1 MFVSLQF
8 KLELKKEDKEKLIRL
23 MRKQSSAI
31 RVAYNMLKELEK
43 EKTKNP
49 HAQIYHRLRQL
60 FPELPTKYIDSAIY
74 KAKQYPTDKPV
85 VFGSK
90 KLFEKLCKNHLT
102 GKTREELK
110 KQWRELRQGTLI
122 SIGSRHEA
130 VKGNLLLRFMELDGK
145 LHLRITT
152 GNREFIYAKVLR
164 EPSNS
169 KDKWLTFMAMLLESW
184 QTQNYFAYT
193 VELKLRDGE
202 TYGSVSFEL
211 PTPEVKYTKENGVI
225 AIDTNA
231 SPIHLAIAEVSKTGE
246 LLSYQT
252 ISLHHLLGLSQN
264 SKDHQEWILA
274 HQLLDLAIQKGKAIA
289 VENLKKLKKGMRGD
303 GKATLRKRLHQWN
316 AKKFLQKLKR
326 VAMLKGV
333 EVIEVNPAYTSV
345 IGMLKYAPQ
354 LSIDK
359 DIAGA
364 YVIGRR
370 ALGFKEDTPENYEKL
385 LKDRTYLEFALK
397 RYEEREKELRELLE
411 KETNQYKRNALKS
424 ELRSVENSKKL
435 LTHLVQSLQSESSSC
450 EGTYGRNPEQGR
462 VTKTTLQSAWQVLK
476 VALLFPILGKVLPRD
491 LSPLKPVLVEG
502 VWDRVRSRL
511 VPLEAGGTVPTRDFQ
526 NSLKDDKAQVSKRA
540 RAFLSLSMPSFII
553 SSERQ

>member
-8 KLELKKEDKEKLIRL
+8 KLELKKEDKEKLIKL

-43 EKTKNP
+43 EKARNP

-60 FPELPTKYIDSAIY
+60 FPDLPTKYIDSAIY

-85 VFGSK
+85 VFGGK
-90 KLFEKLCKNHLT
+90 RLFEKLCKNHLS
-102 GKTREELK
+102 GKAREKLK

-122 SIGSRHEA
+122 AIGSKHKTA
-130 VKGNLLLRFMELDGK
+130 QGNLLLRFMELDGK

-152 GNREFIYAKVLR
+152 GNRDFTYAKVLR

-184 QTQNYFAYT
+184 QTKNYFAYT
-193 VELKLRDGE
+193 VELKLRNGE
-202 TYGSVSFEL
+202 VYGSVSFEI
-211 PTPEVKYTKENGVI
+211 PTPKVKHTKENGVI

-231 SPIHLAIAEVSKTGE
+231 SPIHLAVAEVSKTGE
-246 LLSYQT
+246 LVSYQT

-264 SKDHQEWILA
+264 SKDYQEWILA
-274 HQLLDLAIQKGKAIA
+274 HKIVDLAIQKNKAIA
-289 VENLKKLKKGMRGD
+289 IENLKKLKKGMRGD
-303 GKATLRKRLHQWN
+303 GKAELRKRLHQWN

-326 VAMLKGV
+326 VAVLKGV
-333 EVIEVNPAYTSV
+333 EVVEVNPAYTSI

-370 ALGFKEDTPENYEKL
+370 ALGFKEDMPENYGKL
-385 LKDRTYLEFALK
+385 LKDKAYLEFALK
-397 RYEEREKELRELLE
+397 KYEEREKELTELIE
-411 KETNQYKRNALKS
+411 KETNEYKRNALKS
-424 ELRSVENSKKL
+424 ELRSVEDARKL
-435 LTHLVQSLQSESSSC
+435 LINLIQSLQSEPSSC
-450 EGTYGRNPEQGR
+450 EGAYGRNPKQGR
-462 VTKTTLQSAWQVLK
+462 VAKTTLQSAWQVLK

-511 VPLEAGGTVPTRDFQ
+511 VPLEAGGTVPIRDF
-526 NSLKDDKAQVSKRA
+526 
-540 RAFLSLSMPSFII
+540 
-553 SSERQ
+553 

>member
-8 KLELKKEDKEKLIRL
+8 KLELKKEDKEKLIQL

-43 EKTKNP
+43 EKTRNP
-49 HAQIYHRLRQL
+49 HAQIYKRLIQL
-60 FPELPTKYIDSAIY
+60 FPDLPTKYIDSAIY

-85 VFGSK
+85 VFGGK
-90 KLFEKLCKNHLT
+90 RLFEKLCKNHLT
-102 GKTREELK
+102 GKVREGLK
-110 KQWRELRQGTLI
+110 KQWKEQRQGTLV
-122 SIGSRHEA
+122 SIGSKSD
-130 VKGNLLLRFMELDGK
+130 KGNRLTRFEDLNGQ

-152 GNREFIYAKVLR
+152 GNREFIYARVLR

-169 KDKWLTFMAMLLESW
+169 KDKWITFMAMLLESW
-184 QTQNYFAYT
+184 QTKNCFAYT
-193 VELKLRDGE
+193 VELKLRE
-202 TYGSVSFEL
+202 REIYGSVSFEL
-211 PTPEVKYTKENGVI
+211 PTSEVKYTKENGVI

-252 ISLHHLLGLSQN
+252 ISLHHLIGLSQN
-264 SKDHQEWILA
+264 TKDHQEWILA
-274 HQLLDLAIQKGKAIA
+274 HKIVDLAIEKGKAIA
-289 VENLKKLKKGMRGD
+289 VENLKKLKKGVRGD
-303 GKATLRKRLHQWN
+303 GKAELRKRLHQWN

-333 EVIEVNPAYTSV
+333 EVVEVNPAYTSI

-364 YVIGRR
+364 YVVGRR

-385 LKDRTYLEFALK
+385 LKDKEYLEFALK
-397 RYEEREKELRELLE
+397 RYEEREKELKELLE
-411 KETNQYKRNALKS
+411 KESNEYKRNTLKS
-424 ELRSVENSKKL
+424 ELRSVENARKL
-435 LTHLVQSLQSESSSC
+435 LANFIQSLQSESSSC
-450 EGTYGRNPEQGR
+450 KGANGRNPEQGR
-462 VTKTTLQSAWQVLK
+462 VAKTTLQSAWLVLR

-491 LSPLKPVLVEG
+491 LSPLKPLLVEG
-502 VWDRVRSRL
+502 VWDRVRHSNGL
-511 VPLEAGGTVPTRDFQ
+511 VPLEVGGTVPMRDF
-526 NSLKDDKAQVSKRA
+526 
-540 RAFLSLSMPSFII
+540 
-553 SSERQ
+553 

>member
-8 KLELKKEDKEKLIRL
+8 KLELKKEDREKLTQL

-31 RVAYNMLKELEK
+31 RTAYNMLRDLEK

-49 HAQIYHRLRQL
+49 HVQIYQRLRQL

-74 KAKQYPTDKPV
+74 KAKQYPTDKPI
-85 VFGSK
+85 VFGGRR
-90 KLFEKLCKNHLT
+90 LFEKLCKNHLT
-102 GKTREELK
+102 GKVREGLK

-122 SIGSRHEA
+122 SIGSRSDR
-130 VKGNLLLRFMELDGK
+130 GNRLTRFEDLYGQ

-169 KDKWLTFMAMLLESW
+169 KDKWLTFMATLLESW
-184 QTQNYFAYT
+184 QTQSYFPYT
-193 VELKLRDGE
+193 VELKLREGE
-202 TYGSVSFEL
+202 VYGSVSFEI
-211 PTPEVKYTKENGVI
+211 PTPEVRYTKENGVI

-252 ISLHHLLGLSQN
+252 ISLHHFLKLSQN

-274 HQLLDLAIQKGKAIA
+274 HQIVDLAIQRNKAIA
-289 VENLKKLKKGMRGD
+289 IENLKKLKRGMRGD
-303 GKATLRKRLHQWN
+303 GKAELRKRLHQWN

-354 LSIDK
+354 LNIDK

-364 YVIGRR
+364 YMIGRR
-370 ALGFKEDTPENYEKL
+370 ALGFKEDMPENYERL
-385 LKDRTYLEFALK
+385 LKDKAYLEFALK
-397 RYEEREKELRELLE
+397 RYEEKEKELTELVE
-411 KETNQYKRNALKS
+411 KESNEYKRNALKS
-424 ELRSVENSKKL
+424 ELRSVEYAKKL
-435 LTHLVQSLQSESSSC
+435 LTNLIQSLQSESSSC
-450 EGTYGRNPEQGR
+450 EGANGRNPEQGE
-462 VTKTTLQSAWQVLK
+462 TKKVSQIAWQVLR

-491 LSPLKPVLVEG
+491 ISPLKPLLVEG
-502 VWDRVRSRL
+502 AWDRVRNRL
-511 VPLEAGGTVPTRDFQ
+511 APLEVGGASR
-526 NSLKDDKAQVSKRA
+526 
-540 RAFLSLSMPSFII
+540 
-553 SSERQ
+553 

>member
-511 VPLEAGGTVPTRDFQ
+511 VPLEAGGTVPTRDF
-526 NSLKDDKAQVSKRA
+526 
-540 RAFLSLSMPSFII
+540 
-553 SSERQ
+553 

>member
-8 KLELKKEDKEKLIRL
+8 KLELKKEDKEKLIKL

-49 HAQIYHRLRQL
+49 HAQIYQRLRKL
-60 FPELPTKYIDSAIY
+60 FPDLPTKYIDSAIY
-74 KAKQYPTDKPV
+74 KAKQHPNDKPV
-85 VFGSK
+85 VFGGK
-90 KLFEKLCKNHLT
+90 RLFEKLCKNHLT
-102 GKTREELK
+102 GKLREKLK

-122 SIGSRHEA
+122 SIGSKA
-130 VKGNLLLRFMELDGK
+130 DKGNRLTRFEDLNGQ

-169 KDKWLTFMAMLLESW
+169 KDKWLTFMTMLLESW
-184 QTQNYFAYT
+184 QTKNYFAYT

-202 TYGSVSFEL
+202 VYGSVSFEL
-211 PTPEVKYTKENGVI
+211 PTPKVKYTKENGVI

-231 SPIHLAIAEVSKTGE
+231 SPIHLAIVEVSKTGE

-274 HQLLDLAIQKGKAIA
+274 HQLLDLAIEKGKAIA
-289 VENLKKLKKGMRGD
+289 IENLKKLKKVKRGD
-303 GKATLRKRLHQWN
+303 GKAKLRKRLHQWN
-316 AKKFLQKLKR
+316 AKKLLQKLKR

-333 EVIEVNPAYTSV
+333 EVIEVNPAYTSI

-354 LSIDK
+354 LNIDK

-370 ALGFKEDTPENYEKL
+370 ALGFKEDMPENYEKL
-385 LKDRTYLEFALK
+385 LKDKAYLEFALK
-397 RYEEREKELRELLE
+397 RYEEREKELRELIE
-411 KETNQYKRNALKS
+411 KETNEYKRNALES
-424 ELRSVENSKKL
+424 ELKNVQNAKKL
-435 LTHLVQSLQSESSSC
+435 LTNFIQSLQSESSSC
-450 EGTYGRNPEQGR
+450 EGAYGRNPEQGR
-462 VTKTTLQSAWQVLK
+462 VAKTTLQSAWQVLK
-476 VALLFPILGKVLPRD
+476 VALLFPILGRVLPRD

-511 VPLEAGGTVPTRDFQ
+511 VPLEAEGTVPIRDF
-526 NSLKDDKAQVSKRA
+526 
-540 RAFLSLSMPSFII
+540 
-553 SSERQ
+553 

>member
-8 KLELKKEDKEKLIRL
+8 KLELKREDREKLIKL

-43 EKTKNP
+43 EKIKNP
-49 HAQIYHRLRQL
+49 HAQIYQRLKQL
-60 FPELPTKYIDSAIY
+60 FPDLPTKYIDSAIY

-85 VFGSK
+85 VFGGK
-90 KLFEKLCKNHLT
+90 RLFEKLCKNHLS
-102 GKTREELK
+102 GKAREKLK
-110 KQWRELRQGTLI
+110 KQWRELRQGTFI
-122 SIGSRHEA
+122 SIGSKSD
-130 VKGNLLLRFMELDGK
+130 KGNRLTRFEDLNGQ

-169 KDKWLTFMAMLLESW
+169 KDKWITFIAMLLESW
-184 QTQNYFAYT
+184 QTKNYFAYT

-202 TYGSVSFEL
+202 VYGSVSFEI
-211 PTPEVKYTKENGVI
+211 PTPEVRYTKENGVI

-246 LLSYQT
+246 LVSYQT
-252 ISLHHLLGLSQN
+252 ISLHRLLGLSQN
-264 SKDHQEWILA
+264 SKNHQEWILA
-274 HQLLDLAIQKGKAIA
+274 HQIVDLAIEKGKAIA
-289 VENLKKLKKGMRGD
+289 VENLKKLKKGKRGD
-303 GKATLRKRLHQWN
+303 GKAELRKILHHWN

-326 VAMLKGV
+326 VAMLRGV
-333 EVIEVNPAYTSV
+333 GVVEVNPAYTSV

-359 DIAGA
+359 DIASA

-385 LKDRTYLEFALK
+385 LKDKAYLEFALK
-397 RYEEREKELRELLE
+397 RYEEREKELRELIE
-411 KETNQYKRNALKS
+411 KESNEYKRNALES
-424 ELRSVENSKKL
+424 ELKVVENAKNL
-435 LTHLVQSLQSESSSC
+435 LVNLIQSLQSEPSSC
-450 EGTYGRNPEQGR
+450 EGANGRNPEQGR
-462 VTKTTLQSAWQVLK
+462 VAKTTLQSAWQVLK
-476 VALLFPILGKVLPRD
+476 VALLFPILGRVLPRD

-502 VWDRVRSRL
+502 AWDRVRGRL
-511 VPLEAGGTVPTRDFQ
+511 VPLEAGGTVPMRDF
-526 NSLKDDKAQVSKRA
+526 
-540 RAFLSLSMPSFII
+540 
-553 SSERQ
+553 

>member
-8 KLELKKEDKEKLIRL
+8 KLGLKREDKEKLIKL

-43 EKTKNP
+43 EKTRNS
-49 HAQIYHRLRQL
+49 HAQIYQRLRQL
-60 FPELPTKYIDSAIY
+60 FSDLPTKYIDSAIY

-90 KLFEKLCKNHLT
+90 RLFEKLCRNHLS
-102 GKTREELK
+102 GEARERLK
-110 KQWRELRQGTLI
+110 KRWRELRQGTLI
-122 SIGSRHEA
+122 SIGSKSD
-130 VKGNLLLRFMELDGK
+130 KGNRLTRFEDLNGQIC
-145 LHLRITT
+145 LRITT

-169 KDKWLTFMAMLLESW
+169 KDKWITFMAMLLESW
-184 QTQNYFAYT
+184 QTQSYFPHT
-193 VELKLRDGE
+193 VELKLRNGE
-202 TYGSVSFEL
+202 VYGSVSFEL
-211 PTPEVKYTKENGVI
+211 PTPEVRYTKENGVI

-274 HQLLDLAIQKGKAIA
+274 HRIVGLAIQKGKAIA
-289 VENLKKLKKGMRGD
+289 IENLKKLKKGMRGD
-303 GKATLRKRLHQWN
+303 GKATLRRRLHQWN

-333 EVIEVNPAYTSV
+333 EVVEVHPAYTSV

-354 LSIDK
+354 LNIDK
-359 DIAGA
+359 DVAGA

-370 ALGFKEDTPENYEKL
+370 ALGFKEDMPENYGKL
-385 LKDRTYLEFALK
+385 LKDKAYLELALK
-397 RYEEREKELRELLE
+397 RYEEREKGLREFVE
-411 KETNQYKRNALKS
+411 KESNEYKRNALKS
-424 ELRSVENSKKL
+424 ELRNVQNSKKL
-435 LTHLVQSLQSESSSC
+435 LTNLVQSLQSEPSSC
-450 EGTYGRNPEQGR
+450 EGAYGRNPEQGR
-462 VTKTTLQSAWQVLK
+462 VAKTTLQSARVVLK

-511 VPLEAGGTVPTRDFQ
+511 VPLEAGGTVPTRDF
-526 NSLKDDKAQVSKRA
+526 
-540 RAFLSLSMPSFII
+540 
-553 SSERQ
+553 

>member
-8 KLELKKEDKEKLIRL
+8 KLEMKKEDKGKLIKL

-31 RVAYNMLKELEK
+31 RLAYNMLRDLEK

-49 HAQIYHRLRQL
+49 YAQIYQRLRKL

-85 VFGSK
+85 VFGGK
-90 KLFEKLCKNHLT
+90 RLFEKLCKNHLA
-102 GKTREELK
+102 GKVRERLK
-110 KQWRELRQGTLI
+110 KQWREQRQGTLV
-122 SIGSRHEA
+122 SVGSKSD
-130 VKGNLLLRFMELDGK
+130 KGNRLTRFENINGQ
-145 LHLRITT
+145 LHLRIST
-152 GNREFIYAKVLR
+152 GNKEFIYAKVLR

-169 KDKWLTFMAMLLESW
+169 KDKWLTFMTMILGSW
-184 QTQNYFAYT
+184 QTKNYFTYT
-193 VELKLRDGE
+193 VELKLREGE
-202 TYGSVSFEL
+202 FYGSVSFEL
-211 PTPEVKYTKENGVI
+211 QTPEVRYKRENGVI

-252 ISLHHLLGLSQN
+252 IKLHHLLGLSKN

-274 HQLLDLAIQKGKAIA
+274 HQIVDLAIQKGKAIA
-289 VENLKKLKKGMRGD
+289 IENLKKLKRGMRGD
-303 GKATLRKRLHQWN
+303 GKAELRKRLHHWN

-326 VAMLKGV
+326 VAMLKGL
-333 EVIEVNPAYTSV
+333 EVIEVNPAYTSI
-345 IGMLKYAPQ
+345 IGILKYAPQ
-354 LSIDK
+354 LNIDK

-385 LKDRTYLEFALK
+385 LKDKVYLEFALK

-411 KETNQYKRNALKS
+411 KETNQYKRNALES
-424 ELRSVENSKKL
+424 EDKTVEKAKKL
-435 LTHLVQSLQSESSSC
+435 LINFLQSLQGEPSSC
-450 EGTYGRNPEQGR
+450 EGADGRNPKQGE
-462 VTKTTLQSAWQVLK
+462 TKKVSQVSWQVLK

-491 LSPLKPVLVEG
+491 LSPLKPILVEG
-502 VWDRVRSRL
+502 VWDRVKNWRGI
-511 VPLEAGGTVPTRDFQ
+511 PMRDFLEQ
-526 NSLKDDKAQVSKRA
+526 PHMNSKTFFRVKN
-540 RAFLSLSMPSFII
+540 
-553 SSERQ
+553 

>member
-8 KLELKKEDKEKLIRL
+8 KLELRREDKEKLIKL

-31 RVAYNMLKELEK
+31 RTAYNMLKELEK

-49 HAQIYHRLRQL
+49 HAQIYQRLRQL
-60 FPELPTKYIDSAIY
+60 FPELPTKYIDSAMD
-74 KAKQYPTDKPV
+74 KAKQYPTDKSV
-85 VFGSK
+85 VFGGK
-90 KLFEKLCKNHLT
+90 RLFEKLCKNHLS
-102 GKTREELK
+102 GKAREIVNK
-110 KQWRELRQGTLI
+110 KQWKEPRQGTLI
-122 SIGSRHEA
+122 SIGSKA
-130 VKGNLLLRFMELDGK
+130 DKGNRLTRFEDLNGQ
-145 LHLRITT
+145 LHLRINT

-169 KDKWLTFMAMLLESW
+169 KDKWLTFMVMLLESW
-184 QTQNYFAYT
+184 QTQSYFAYT

-202 TYGSVSFEL
+202 VYGSVSFEI
-211 PTPEVKYTKENGVI
+211 PKPKVRYTKQNGVI

-231 SPIHLAIAEVSKTGE
+231 SPIHLAVAEVSKTGE

-289 VENLKKLKKGMRGD
+289 IENLKKLKKGMRGD

-333 EVIEVNPAYTSV
+333 EVIEINPAYTSV

-370 ALGFKEDTPENYEKL
+370 ALGFKEDMPENYEKL
-385 LKDRTYLEFALK
+385 LKDKAYLEFALK
-397 RYEEREKELRELLE
+397 RYEEGEKELRELIE
-411 KETNQYKRNALKS
+411 KESNEYKRNALES
-424 ELRSVENSKKL
+424 ELRNVENARKL
-435 LTHLVQSLQSESSSC
+435 LANFIQSLQSESSSC
-450 EGTYGRNPEQGR
+450 EGADGRNSEQGR
-462 VTKTTLQSAWQVLK
+462 GSIASSSAWLVLR

-491 LSPLKPVLVEG
+491 LSPLKPLLVEG
-502 VWDRVRSRL
+502 VWDRVRHSNGL
-511 VPLEAGGTVPTRDFQ
+511 VPLFAGGTVPMRDF
-526 NSLKDDKAQVSKRA
+526 
-540 RAFLSLSMPSFII
+540 
-553 SSERQ
+553 

>member
-8 KLELKKEDKEKLIRL
+8 KFELKKEDREKLIKL

-43 EKTKNP
+43 EETKNT
-49 HAQIYHRLRQL
+49 HSQIYHRLRQL
-60 FPELPTKYIDSAIY
+60 FPDLPTKYIDSAIY
-74 KAKQYPTDKPV
+74 KAKQYPTDKSV
-85 VFGSK
+85 VFGGK
-90 KLFEKLCKNHLT
+90 RLFEKLCKNHLS
-102 GKTREELK
+102 GKAREKLK

-122 SIGSRHEA
+122 AIGAKHKTAR
-130 VKGNLLLRFMELDGK
+130 GNLLLRFMELDGK

-169 KDKWLTFMAMLLESW
+169 KDKWITFMAMLLESW
-184 QTQNYFAYT
+184 QTQSYFPYT

-202 TYGSVSFEL
+202 VYGSVSFEL
-211 PTPEVKYTKENGVI
+211 PTPKVRYTKENGVI

-231 SPIHLAIAEVSKTGE
+231 SPIHLAIAEISKTGE

-289 VENLKKLKKGMRGD
+289 IENLKKLRKGKRGD
-303 GKATLRKRLHQWN
+303 GKAELRKRLHHWN

-333 EVIEVNPAYTSV
+333 EIIEVHPAYTSV

-370 ALGFKEDTPENYEKL
+370 VLGFKEDMPDNYEKL

-397 RYEEREKELRELLE
+397 RYEEREKELTELIE
-411 KETNQYKRNALKS
+411 KESNEYKRNALKS
-424 ELRSVENSKKL
+424 ELRNVQNARKL
-435 LTHLVQSLQSESSSC
+435 LTNLVQSLQSEPSSC
-450 EGTYGRNPEQGR
+450 EGANGRNPEQGR
-462 VTKTTLQSAWQVLK
+462 GSKASSSAWQVLR
-476 VALLFPILGKVLPRD
+476 VALLFPILGMVLPRD

-511 VPLEAGGTVPTRDFQ
+511 VPLEAGGTVPMRDF
-526 NSLKDDKAQVSKRA
+526 
-540 RAFLSLSMPSFII
+540 
-553 SSERQ
+553 

>member
-8 KLELKKEDKEKLIRL
+8 KLELKKEDKEKLIKL

-31 RVAYNMLKELEK
+31 RVAYNTLKELEK
-43 EKTKNP
+43 EETKNP

-60 FPELPTKYIDSAIY
+60 FPDLPTKYIDSAIY
-74 KAKQYPTDKPV
+74 KAKQYPKDKIV
-85 VFGSK
+85 VFGSRR
-90 KLFEKLCKNHLT
+90 LSERLCKNHLT
-102 GKTREELK
+102 GKAREKLK

-122 SIGSRHEA
+122 AIGSKHKTA
-130 VKGNLLLRFMELDGK
+130 QGNLLLRFMELDGK

-164 EPSNS
+164 EPSNN
-169 KDKWLTFMAMLLESW
+169 KDKWLTFMDMLLESW
-184 QTQNYFAYT
+184 QTKNYFAYT

-202 TYGSVSFEL
+202 IYGNVSFEIQI
-211 PTPEVKYTKENGVI
+211 PEVKYTKENGVI

-252 ISLHHLLGLSQN
+252 ISLYHLLGLSQN

-274 HQLLDLAIQKGKAIA
+274 HKIVDLAIQKGKAIA
-289 VENLKKLKKGMRGD
+289 IENLKKLKKGMRRD

-326 VAMLKGV
+326 VARLKGL
-333 EVIEVNPAYTSV
+333 EVVEVNPAYTSV

-354 LSIDK
+354 LNIDK

-370 ALGFKEDTPENYEKL
+370 ALGFKEDMPENYEKL
-385 LKDRTYLEFALK
+385 LKDGAYLEFALK
-397 RYEEREKELRELLE
+397 KYEEREKELRELLE
-411 KETNQYKRNALKS
+411 EETNQYKRNALES
-424 ELRSVENSKKL
+424 ELKNVENAKKV
-435 LTHLVQSLQSESSSC
+435 LTHFIQSLQSESSSC
-450 EGTYGRNPEQGR
+450 ERAYGRNPEQGR
-462 VTKTTLQSAWQVLK
+462 IAKTTLQSAWQVLR
-476 VALLFPILGKVLPRD
+476 VAILFPILGKVLPRD

-502 VWDRVRSRL
+502 VWDRVRGRL
-511 VPLEAGGTVPTRDFQ
+511 VPLEAGGASR
-526 NSLKDDKAQVSKRA
+526 
-540 RAFLSLSMPSFII
+540 
-553 SSERQ
+553 

>member
-1 MFVSLQF
+1 
-8 KLELKKEDKEKLIRL
+8 
-23 MRKQSSAI
+23 
-31 RVAYNMLKELEK
+31 MLKELEK
-43 EKTKNP
+43 EKTKNS

-60 FPELPTKYIDSAIY
+60 FPDLPTKYIDSAIY
-74 KAKQYPTDKPV
+74 KARQYPTNKPV
-85 VFGSK
+85 VFGGK
-90 KLFEKLCKNHLT
+90 RLFEKLCKNHLT
-102 GKTREELK
+102 GKAREKLK

-122 SIGSRHEA
+122 AIGSKHKTA
-130 VKGNLLLRFMELDGK
+130 QGNLLLRFMELDGK

-164 EPSNS
+164 EPTNN

-184 QTQNYFAYT
+184 QTQNYFVYT

-202 TYGSVSFEL
+202 VYGSVYFEL
-211 PTPEVKYTKENGVI
+211 PTPEVRYTKENGVI
-225 AIDTNA
+225 AVDTNA

-252 ISLHHLLGLSQN
+252 INLHHLLGLSQN

-303 GKATLRKRLHQWN
+303 GKAELRKRLHQWN

-333 EVIEVNPAYTSV
+333 EVVEVNPAYTSV

-354 LSIDK
+354 LNIDK

-370 ALGFKEDTPENYEKL
+370 ALGFKEDMPENYERL
-385 LKDRTYLEFALK
+385 LKDKVYLEFALK
-397 RYEEREKELRELLE
+397 RYEEREKELVELIE
-411 KETNQYKRNALKS
+411 KESNEYKRNALKS
-424 ELRSVENSKKL
+424 KLRSVEDAEKL
-435 LTHLVQSLQSESSSC
+435 LTSLIQSLQSEPSSC
-450 EGTYGRNPEQGR
+450 EGANGRNLEQGE
-462 VTKTTLQSAWQVLK
+462 TKKVSQSAWQVLK
-476 VALLFPILGKVLPRD
+476 VALLFPILGRVLPRD

-502 VWDRVRSRL
+502 VWDRVRRSNGL
-511 VPLEAGGTVPTRDFQ
+511 VPLEAGGRSQQGIFRTA
-526 NSLKDDKAQVSKRA
+526 SGL
-540 RAFLSLSMPSFII
+540 
-553 SSERQ
+553 

>member
-8 KLELKKEDKEKLIRL
+8 KLELKKEDKQKLIKL

-31 RVAYNMLKELEK
+31 RVAYNMLKELEE
-43 EKTKNP
+43 EKAKNP
-49 HAQIYHRLRQL
+49 HSQIYHRLRQL
-60 FPELPTKYIDSAIY
+60 FPDLPTIYIASAIY
-74 KAKQYPTDKPV
+74 KAKQYPTDKSV
-85 VFGSK
+85 VFGGK

-102 GKTREELK
+102 GKAREKLK
-110 KQWRELRQGTLI
+110 KQWKEQRQGTLI
-122 SIGSRHEA
+122 SIGSKA
-130 VKGNLLLRFMELDGK
+130 DKGNRLMRFEDLNEQ

-169 KDKWLTFMAMLLESW
+169 RDKWLTFMGMLLESW
-184 QTQNYFAYT
+184 KTKNYFAYT

-202 TYGSVSFEL
+202 VYGSVSFEL

-252 ISLHHLLGLSQN
+252 INLHYLLGLSQN

-274 HQLLDLAIQKGKAIA
+274 HKIVDLAIRKGKAIA
-289 VENLKKLKKGMRGD
+289 IENLKKLKKGMRGD
-303 GKATLRKRLHQWN
+303 GRSKLRKILHQWN
-316 AKKFLQKLKR
+316 AKKFMQKLKR
-326 VAMLKGV
+326 VAMIKGM

-354 LSIDK
+354 LNIDK

-370 ALGFKEDTPENYEKL
+370 ALGFIEDMPENYEKL
-385 LKDRTYLEFALK
+385 LKDKVYLEFALK
-397 RYEEREKELRELLE
+397 KYEEREKEFRELLE
-411 KETNQYKRNALKS
+411 EETNQYKRNALES
-424 ELRSVENSKKL
+424 ELRNVQNAKKL
-435 LTHLVQSLQSESSSC
+435 LTNLVQSLQSESSSC
-450 EGTYGRNPEQGR
+450 EGANGRNPEQGE
-462 VTKTTLQSAWQVLK
+462 TKKVSQV
-476 VALLFPILGKVLPRD
+476 A
-491 LSPLKPVLVEG
+491 
-502 VWDRVRSRL
+502 
-511 VPLEAGGTVPTRDFQ
+511 
-526 NSLKDDKAQVSKRA
+526 
-540 RAFLSLSMPSFII
+540 
-553 SSERQ
+553 

>member
-1 MFVSLQF
+1 M
-8 KLELKKEDKEKLIRL
+8 
-23 MRKQSSAI
+23 QSSAI
-31 RVAYNMLKELEK
+31 RVAYNMLKELER

-49 HAQIYHRLRQL
+49 HAQIYQRLRQL
-60 FPELPTKYIDSAIY
+60 FPELPTRYIDSAIY

-85 VFGSK
+85 VFGGK
-90 KLFEKLCKNHLT
+90 RLFEKLCKNHLT
-102 GKTREELK
+102 GKVREKLE

-122 SIGSRHEA
+122 SIGSKSN
-130 VKGNLLLRFMELDGK
+130 KGNRLTRFEDLNGQ
-145 LHLRITT
+145 LHLRITA
-152 GNREFIYAKVLR
+152 GNMEFIYAKVLR

-169 KDKWLTFMAMLLESW
+169 KDKWITFMTMLLESW

-193 VELKLRDGE
+193 VELKLREGE
-202 TYGSVSFEL
+202 VYGSVSFEI
-211 PTPEVKYTKENGVI
+211 PTPEVKYTKEKGVI

-274 HQLLDLAIQKGKAIA
+274 HQIVDLAIQKGKAIA
-289 VENLKKLKKGMRGD
+289 VENLKKIKKGVRGD
-303 GKATLRKRLHQWN
+303 GKATLRKILHNWN

-333 EVIEVNPAYTSV
+333 EVVEVNPAYTSI

-354 LSIDK
+354 LNIDK

-370 ALGFKEDTPENYEKL
+370 ALGFEEDTPENYEKL
-385 LKDRTYLEFALK
+385 LKDKAYLEFALK
-397 RYEEREKELRELLE
+397 KYEEREKELTELIE
-411 KETNQYKRNALKS
+411 KETNEYKRNALKS
-424 ELRSVENSKKL
+424 ELRNVEYAKEL
-435 LTHLVQSLQSESSSC
+435 LTNLIQSLQSEPSPC
-450 EGTYGRNPEQGR
+450 EGANGRNPERGR
-462 VTKTTLQSAWQVLK
+462 VAKTTLQSAWRVLK
-476 VALLFPILGKVLPRD
+476 VAFLFPILGKVLPRD

-511 VPLEAGGTVPTRDFQ
+511 VPLEAGGASR
-526 NSLKDDKAQVSKRA
+526 
-540 RAFLSLSMPSFII
+540 
-553 SSERQ
+553 